1 MVPVILS
8 VSEMEQ
14 SLYTLEMC
22 VATLMEKTE
31 REPMTTD
38 KEHIHMYSELLSST
52 QKMRTA
58 LVEKG
63 VVLEAPMYL
72 IYMQAAQPDKQIQL
86 SA

>member
-1 MVPVILS
+1 MLLPLILTVPEL
-8 VSEMEQ
+8 EQ

-38 KEHIHMYSELLSST
+38 GEHIYVYSELLSST

-58 LVEKG
+58 LTEQGVE
-63 VVLEAPMYL
+63 LEAPMYL
-72 IYMQAAQPDKQIQL
+72 IAMQATQPDNMRL